1 MGGFLAMELGVVLPL
16 VLLELALGEFPAME
30 LAKVQLQ
37 LGLHRRILLLA
48 MELAMVLLL
57 LALGRLVVLVG
68 LLEVV
73 LGALQRL
80 VVLGELQQLVLLVLA
95 MDEFLAKVLA
105 MVQLVQQPMGVLGLL
120 LLVLAMDAFLEVVQP
135 MGVLGLLLLV
145 LAMDEFPAME
155 LGVVALVVLL
165 VLPHGKYHITTFSRV
180 VHGAPDHSKRRMT
193 LPSL

>member
-120 LLVLAMDAFLEVVQP
+120 LLVLASGLFASTREIRWRWSLCKWSGRNGQR
-135 MGVLGLLLLV
+135 LGES
-145 LAMDEFPAME
+145 D
-155 LGVVALVVLL
+155 
-165 VLPHGKYHITTFSRV
+165 
-180 VHGAPDHSKRRMT
+180 
-193 LPSL
+193 PSP